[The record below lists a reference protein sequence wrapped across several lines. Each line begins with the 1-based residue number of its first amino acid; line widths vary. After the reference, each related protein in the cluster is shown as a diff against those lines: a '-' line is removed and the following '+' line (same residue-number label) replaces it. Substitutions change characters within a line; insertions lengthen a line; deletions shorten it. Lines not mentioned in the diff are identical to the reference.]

1 MVDLLGSIISYV
13 SDVIGRRLEKVR
25 HGHRFENL
33 KKDINLR
40 IERRF
45 DHLKGKKRRK
55 KDIDLRYICLL
66 RRNQKWI

>member
-1 MVDLLGSIISYV
+1 LDSVISYV

-25 HGHRFENL
+25 NGHRFENL

-45 DHLKGKKRRK
+45 DHLKGEKRRK